1 VRFDFS
7 SGGIMTLKRALLSAL
22 LLCTLGCYAR
32 PTDKDV
38 DRVVEEFLHRRFNR
52 SLDAETRNLTDRE
65 LLQISCKRNQVRCDL
80 VLERIK
86 VRDPEMYKK
95 LEEGR
100 P

>member
-1 VRFDFS
+1 
-7 SGGIMTLKRALLSAL
+7 MTLNRALISAL
-22 LLCTLGCYAR
+22 LLISLGCYAR

-52 SLDAETRNLTDRE
+52 SLDAESKNLSDRE

-80 VLERIK
+80 VLEQIK
-86 VRDPEMYKK
+86 ARDPEMHKK
-95 LEEGR
+95 IEEGR

>member
-1 VRFDFS
+1 MIF
-7 SGGIMTLKRALLSAL
+7 KRALISFLVLGMLS
-22 LLCTLGCYAR
+22 CYAR

-52 SLDAETRNLTDRE
+52 SLDPETKGASDKE

-86 VRDPEMYKK
+86 AVDPEMHKK
-95 LEEGR
+95 LEGQ

>member
-1 VRFDFS
+1 
-7 SGGIMTLKRALLSAL
+7 MTQKSAL
-22 LLCTLGCYAR
+22 LVALLLMSLGCYAR
-32 PTDKDV
+32 PTEKDV

-52 SLDAETRNLTDRE
+52 SLDAETKNLTDRE

-86 VRDPEMYKK
+86 ARDPEMFKK
-95 LEEGR
+95 IEEGR